1 LNTKP
6 LQIDLLVIKKPKDI
20 RIENDFGK
28 LFREHN
34 ILEYKSPGDKLDED
48 VVLKVC
54 AYACLYKVQ
63 EEKLGAIDLDEIT
76 ITIVRDDKPVSL
88 LKKLRERKITITTP
102 YPGIYYIDKD
112 GLFPFQIVVSKE
124 LSGKDHE
131 WLKALTRDAQKE
143 DIRTFLNSAKM
154 LHGKYERTLLD
165 SVLQVA
171 IQANQGKYI
180 EVKEDV
186 EKMSTAY
193 QILFAKEIQEAEKER
208 EQLTAQ
214 AEKLTAQIE
223 EVQEQRD
230 QEKKEREQLTAQIEA
245 VQEQRDELT
254 AERDQALAEADM
266 LRKELERMKAQLAGT
281 NT

>member
-1 LNTKP
+1 
-6 LQIDLLVIKKPKDI
+6 
-20 RIENDFGK
+20 
-28 LFREHN
+28 
-34 ILEYKSPGDKLDED
+34 
-48 VVLKVC
+48 
-54 AYACLYKVQ
+54 
-63 EEKLGAIDLDEIT
+63 
-76 ITIVRDDKPVSL
+76 
-88 LKKLRERKITITTP
+88 
-102 YPGIYYIDKD
+102 
-112 GLFPFQIVVSKE
+112 VSKE

-143 DIRTFLNSAKM
+143 DIRTFLNSAKL

-208 EQLTAQ
+208 
-214 AEKLTAQIE
+214 
-223 EVQEQRD
+223 D
-230 QEKKEREQLTAQIEA
+230 QLTAQIEA
-245 VQEQRDELT
+245 TQEQLDQTTVKL
-254 AERDQALAEADM
+254 DQALAEADM
-266 LRKELERMKAQLAGT
+266 LRKELERMKAQLAGA

>member
-1 LNTKP
+1 
-6 LQIDLLVIKKPKDI
+6 
-20 RIENDFGK
+20 
-28 LFREHN
+28 
-34 ILEYKSPGDKLDED
+34 
-48 VVLKVC
+48 
-54 AYACLYKVQ
+54 
-63 EEKLGAIDLDEIT
+63 
-76 ITIVRDDKPVSL
+76 
-88 LKKLRERKITITTP
+88 
-102 YPGIYYIDKD
+102 
-112 GLFPFQIVVSKE
+112 VSKE

-143 DIRTFLNSAKM
+143 DIRTFLNSAKL

-186 EKMSTAY
+186 EKMSDAY
-193 QILFAKEIQEAEKER
+193 QILFAKEIKEAEKER

-214 AEKLTAQIE
+214 IE
-223 EVQEQRD
+223 AVQEQRD

-254 AERDQALAEADM
+254 AERDQARAEADM

>member
-1 LNTKP
+1 
-6 LQIDLLVIKKPKDI
+6 
-20 RIENDFGK
+20 
-28 LFREHN
+28 
-34 ILEYKSPGDKLDED
+34 
-48 VVLKVC
+48 
-54 AYACLYKVQ
+54 
-63 EEKLGAIDLDEIT
+63 
-76 ITIVRDDKPVSL
+76 
-88 LKKLRERKITITTP
+88 
-102 YPGIYYIDKD
+102 
-112 GLFPFQIVVSKE
+112 LFPFQIVVSKE

-143 DIRTFLNSAKM
+143 DIRTFLNSAKL

-214 AEKLTAQIE
+214 
-223 EVQEQRD
+223 
-230 QEKKEREQLTAQIEA
+230 IEA
-245 VQEQRDELT
+245 VQEQRDQLT
-254 AERDQALAEADM
+254 ARIEAVQEQRDQALAEADM
-266 LRKELERMKAQLAGT
+266 LRKELEQMKAQLAGA